1 MKYFI
6 LIISISISI
15 VGFGQ
20 KINRSN
26 IPVGHSSGIDD
37 FSINQELKQIAT
49 VDNEKICLWDIET
62 KRITKTIALSEP
74 EPIWWS
80 SKHIIFSNDLIL
92 ADNNQ
97 IYLFNP
103 ESGDLEHTKIVD
115 SLSIS
120 TLDLDAKNHL
130 LLISFNET
138 NLSKHK
144 NGRFKVWDIEQK
156 KLVATISQPNRQ
168 IKFAKFSSDKKQVIT
183 LEYNTENYNT
193 YVCIYD
199 WKNNSKLSEYETRS
213 SASSVDFINEDKQFI
228 VVFGEE
234 MISYE
239 SATGKKL
246 ITFSAI
252 DVAKTKYGSTP
263 WVSSI
268 AISSDYKRICAS
280 YEEDKIVEFDL
291 TSGEVLNEYKRS
303 SYSGKIAYFNNNI
316 LIETSQ
322 YNTDLQ
328 LYDLSKGSMI
338 EEWKSEITSIKSVEL
353 SSQQDKILQLNDDGK
368 AEVWEFTKGTNISTI
383 SLPNTKISSV
393 DFNLKSNKILTTSS
407 DGFLRQ
413 LGLKNGKILFEKF
426 IDSSLFFANYIKNDE
441 QMLVCT
447 KYEVLFFDTN
457 KKKGLLS
464 KPSKKISLKYEIQE
478 IALSPTKNSLVV
490 FGTRDDEKLISIID
504 LDKMELINHEIEGW
518 IMRGMRGCDFN
529 ADGNLISL
537 NTCCSPIIYD
547 IKNRQNVKIK
557 DQWSSE
563 SSFEAYGGIFSG
575 DDAYYAIIGDGLA
588 IVNLKDTSQKVNSL
602 DFGGFFSTGYSGVSG
617 VLFFDQNKKLL
628 IEEGYKLIIYDLQNE
643 KRIAEFDGIK
653 PSTYKMVMTKDENYV
668 LCYNG
673 NQEVLLLDLKTND
686 ILFSRFSFSG
696 NKWFVLDNENN
707 FQGDQRAWEMLK
719 EYSSKN

>member
-37 FSINQELKQIAT
+37 LSINQELKQIAT

-62 KRITKTIALSEP
+62 KRITKTITLP
-74 EPIWWS
+74 ETRWS

-103 ESGDLEHTKIVD
+103 VSGNLEHSEIVD

-130 LLISFNET
+130 LLMSFNET
-138 NLSKHK
+138 HLSKHK
-144 NGRFKVWDIEQK
+144 NNRFKVWDIEQK
-156 KLVATISQPNRQ
+156 KLDATISQPNRQ
-168 IKFAKFSSDKKQVIT
+168 IKFAKFNSDKKRVIT

-199 WKNNSKLSEYETRS
+199 WKNNSKLSEYETSS

-228 VVFGEE
+228 VVFREE
-234 MISYE
+234 MISYD
-239 SATGKKL
+239 SSTGKKL
-246 ITFSAI
+246 ITFPAI
-252 DVAKTKYGSTP
+252 DVAQTENGTNQSI
-263 WVSSI
+263 SSI
-268 AISSDYKRICAS
+268 AISPDYKRISAS
-280 YEEDKIVEFDL
+280 YGWDKVIREFDL
-291 TSGEVLNEYKRS
+291 TSGEVLNECKLS
-303 SYSGKIAYFNNNI
+303 SYSDKIAYFNNNI
-316 LIETSQ
+316 IIKTGRDHKNNLR
-322 YNTDLQ
+322 

-338 EEWKSEITSIKSVEL
+338 EEWKSEITSIKSVKL

-368 AEVWEFTKGTNISTI
+368 AEVWEFTKGSNISTI
-383 SLPNTKISSV
+383 SLPNTKISSA
-393 DFNLKSNKILTTSS
+393 DFNLKSDKILTTSS

-413 LGLKNGKILFEKF
+413 IGLKNGKILFEKY

-464 KPSKKISLKYEIQE
+464 KPSKKISLKYEIQD
-478 IALSPTKNSLVV
+478 IVLSPTKNNLAV
-490 FGTRDDEKLISIID
+490 FGTEGDETLISIID
-504 LDKMELINHEIEGW
+504 LDKMKLIKPKFKGW
-518 IMRGMRGCDFN
+518 ITNGCNFN
-529 ADGNLISL
+529 SDGNLISL

-547 IKNRQNVKIK
+547 IKNRQELKVK

-563 SSFEAYGGIFSG
+563 SVFESFGGIFSR
-575 DDAYYAIIGDGLA
+575 DDVYYAIIGDGLA
-588 IVNLKDTSQKVNSL
+588 IVNLKDTAQKVKSL
-602 DFGGFFSTGYSGVSG
+602 EVGGYDERVED
-617 VLFFDQNKKLL
+617 VLFFDDNQKMLIQVENKLV
-628 IEEGYKLIIYDLQNE
+628 IYDLQNE
-643 KRIAEFDGIK
+643 KRIAEFDGIE
-653 PSTYKMVMTKDENYV
+653 PSTYKMVMTKDENYA

-673 NQEVLLLDLKTND
+673 NQELLVLDLTTND

-707 FQGDQRAWEMLK
+707 FQGDQRALEMLK